1 MYQPTFD
8 SFEIQPFD
16 YIECTVIFSPYDA
29 RTLPKFFEEMF
40 IDRLQRNG
48 ISDIPRVN
56 GGVFSFSIRPESLS
70 SQWFS
75 DVQGA
80 ARSIFREYIH
90 FKVLL
95 IFENEVIQRIDEGNM
110 KLLEE
115 RLHNDLL
122 GITEVAFDEKSITL
136 FISVP
141 SFEKN
146 LGNPV
151 ITALRIIR
159 DEFLAD
165 LEPERFAEYSRQR
178 VGLSN
183 QVG

>member
-1 MYQPTFD
+1 MYQPTLDF
-8 SFEIQPFD
+8 FGIQPSD
-16 YIECTVIFSPYDA
+16 YIGCTLVFYPQDA
-29 RTLPKFFEEMF
+29 RALPEFFGEMLV
-40 IDRLQRNG
+40 DRLQRND
-48 ISDIPRVN
+48 ISDIPQTN
-56 GGVFSFSIRPESLS
+56 GKVFSFSVRPESLS